1 MHFVACLFASRA
13 IAGQT
18 IVGWAIG
25 RATSI
30 KKIALEENNS
40 SIGEKP
46 LNPVELRRKTKV
58 EKIL

>member
-1 MHFVACLFASRA
+1 MHFVARSFAGCA

-25 RATSI
+25 GATSI
-30 KKIALEENNS
+30 KEIVLEKNNS

-46 LNPVELRRKTKV
+46 PNPVGLRRKIKV